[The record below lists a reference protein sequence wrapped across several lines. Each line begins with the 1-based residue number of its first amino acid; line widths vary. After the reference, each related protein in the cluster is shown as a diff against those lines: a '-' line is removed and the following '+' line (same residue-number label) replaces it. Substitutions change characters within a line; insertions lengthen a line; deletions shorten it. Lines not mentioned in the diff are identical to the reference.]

1 MNQIKTNMHLHCKIA
16 VLSLFILLAENNYGQ
31 DLLGELGS
39 NTAAKEYVTGAFK
52 SSRVI
57 NNHSVEFIG
66 KGVLDVRILH
76 RFGLLNSGFSNL
88 YGLDQA
94 TMRLGF
100 DYGISKNLTV
110 GIGRST
116 FEKEWD
122 GLVKWRLVQQSAGLK
137 AFPLSVVWVSGMTIS
152 TIPVNAADPKKSL
165 GDRTGYYHE
174 LILGRKFNSLFSLQL
189 NTKLVHRNLV
199 AQAGDKNDVYA
210 TGAGARLKLSRRI
223 ALVADYDYVLSGLA
237 GEHSNPLALGFD
249 IETGGH
255 VFQLH
260 FSNTEGLNER
270 AFITQTS
277 HKWSK
282 GDINFGFNL
291 SRVFTVRKKR

>member
-1 MNQIKTNMHLHCKIA
+1 MKFNFKVA
-16 VLSLFILLAENNYGQ
+16 ALSVVSLAFKYCHGQ
-31 DLLGELGS
+31 DLLNQVGNNEPQ
-39 NTAAKEYVTGAFK
+39 KEYVTGTFK
-52 SSRVI
+52 SSRVV

-100 DYGISKNLTV
+100 DYGLSKNLTV

-122 GLVKWRLVQQSAGLK
+122 GLVKWRIVQQSRGTS
-137 AFPLSVVWVSGMTIS
+137 AFPVSIVWVSGLTIN
-152 TIPVNAADPKKSL
+152 TIPTNGADPKISVS
-165 GDRTGYYHE
+165 DRSGYYHE
-174 LILGRKFNSLFSLQL
+174 LILGRKFNSIFSLQL
-189 NTKLVHRNLV
+189 NSKLVHRNLV
-199 AQAGDKNDVYA
+199 HLEGEKNDVYA
-210 TGAGARLKLSRRI
+210 TGVGARLKLSRRI
-223 ALVADYDYVLSGLA
+223 ALVADYDYVVSGLVRNQHA
-237 GEHSNPLALGFD
+237 NPLALGFD

-277 HKWSK
+277 NKWTK

-291 SRVFTVRKKR
+291 SRVFNVRRKH